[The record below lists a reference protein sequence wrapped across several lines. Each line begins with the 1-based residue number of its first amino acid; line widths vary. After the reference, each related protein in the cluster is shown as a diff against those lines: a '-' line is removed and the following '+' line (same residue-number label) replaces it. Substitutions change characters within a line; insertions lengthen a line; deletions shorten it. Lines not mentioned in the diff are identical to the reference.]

1 MKKSRRYPIAKNL
14 AKARAESGMTMDE
27 LAIKAKV
34 GKTTICDIE
43 HGTRNPTVGTAL
55 AIAKALGIP
64 LIELTG
70 A

>member
-1 MKKSRRYPIAKNL
+1 
-14 AKARAESGMTMDE
+14 MTMDE
-27 LAIKAKV
+27 LAIRAKV

-64 LIELTG
+64 LTELTG